1 LKFED
6 TLPVILHRNNSPIV
20 KLGRV
25 KGLIELA
32 ELRDRILVAILNP
45 ALCGLNWPKGD
56 LTTSADW
63 DAGADD
69 HGGGTRSIFP
79 PGKTIPLD
87 LGAGHCPKGK

>member
-25 KGLIELA
+25 KGLVELA

-45 ALCGLNWPKGD
+45 ALCDLNWLKG
-56 LTTSADW
+56 T
-63 DAGADD
+63 
-69 HGGGTRSIFP
+69 
-79 PGKTIPLD
+79 
-87 LGAGHCPKGK
+87 